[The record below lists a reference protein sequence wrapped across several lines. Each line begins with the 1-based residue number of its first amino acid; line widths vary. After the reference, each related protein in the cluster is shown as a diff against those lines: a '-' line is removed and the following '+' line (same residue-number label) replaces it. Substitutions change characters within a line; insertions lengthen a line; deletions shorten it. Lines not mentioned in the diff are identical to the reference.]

1 MEEYGSQWAYGRNI
15 MEIGTSARI
24 SHERQG
30 LEEADRV

>member
-15 MEIGTSARI
+15 MEIGTSGQI